1 MDREILQ
8 TSRSIIPE
16 GVVLLENDGSLPLK
30 KTDRVAIFGR
40 AQFEYVKSG
49 SGSAGRVVSGE
60 VTQFYDEL
68 KKVTSVDET
77 VSAFYRDHIATHPYD
92 YGDGWTFAP
101 CQHHPFVTD
110 EFVSSAATRND
121 KAIFVIGRVCGE
133 SGDFLPD
140 RGSWYLSEAE
150 EQTIK
155 TLAKFFKHVIVLI
168 NSGNLIDCGFIAR
181 YEIGTVAFVWQG
193 GEQGAAGTADAL
205 CGLVPPSG
213 RLADTIA
220 ENAGDYPASGNF
232 GGKNENI
239 HVEDIYVGYRYFE
252 TFAPEK
258 VLYPFGYGL
267 GYTDFTIET
276 LSAEKTDF
284 TVSLSV
290 RVTNVGKANGKEVVE
305 VYLGAPCGKLGR
317 PVKELAAY
325 KKTKMLAPSES
336 ETFDIAFDIR
346 DLAAYDDGGYT
357 GNAYCF
363 VLENGTYRVFVGKN
377 VRDCNVEFS
386 FGFDETIVTES
397 LESALAPTKPFE
409 RIVNRDGKMAFEAV
423 PLKNYDTYS
432 RICDRI
438 PKPIEKISSNSHTI
452 TLAEVDEGCY
462 NLDEFIAQFNAEEL
476 ATLVRGEGMGS
487 DKAKAAGSASVFGG
501 ITAPF
506 IKAGVP
512 VMTTCD
518 GPSGLRME
526 SYKVCTSVPSGA
538 ILACSFAPEL
548 AERTFELVAE
558 EMRRYEVDIL
568 LAPSMNLHRHP
579 LAGRSFEYYS
589 EDPLVTAKTAA
600 AFVRGIYRG
609 GADCTLKH
617 FAVNSQETMRGSED
631 EILSERALRE
641 LYLKPFEKVVKEGI
655 VRYIMTSY
663 NAING
668 YYNCSNYDLTTTI
681 LRGEWGYEGA
691 VMTDW
696 WANPKDAITGERSRY
711 TLAEMVRAQNDLFM
725 VVPDAAAYRDNI
737 VARINDGTLTL
748 GELQRCAR
756 NIFRV
761 ILASN
766 RMKNRDYGYKP
777 EAVPDELLYK
787 GDYEDK
793 DLDVPLP
800 SDGDYCAVIKYR
812 ADGDELTQYQLTVRI
827 NELLGVIPV
836 VTGTGKEEGTA
847 KFTVTCPANPK
858 IRFEGTPKVS
868 HLEIY
873 SIKGLRY
880 EK

>member
-1 MDREILQ
+1 MDREILRIA
-8 TSRSIIPE
+8 RSIIPE
-16 GVVLLENDGSLPLK
+16 GIVLLENDGSLPLS
-30 KTDRVAIFGR
+30 KTDRVAVFGR

-68 KKVTSVDET
+68 KNVVEVDET

-110 EFVSSAATRND
+110 EFVSTAAMRND

-155 TLAKFFKHVIVLI
+155 TLAKHFAHVIVLI
-168 NSGNLIDCGFIAR
+168 NGGNLIDCGFISR
-181 YEIGTVAFVWQG
+181 YRIGTVAFVWQG
-193 GEQGAAGTADAL
+193 GEQGAAGTVDAL
-205 CGLVPPSG
+205 CGIVPPSG

-220 ENAGDYPASGNF
+220 ENAGVYPASGNF
-232 GGKNENI
+232 GGKNDNI

-267 GYTDFTIET
+267 GYTEFETETIKT
-276 LSAEKTDF
+276 EKNGF
-284 TVSLSV
+284 NVSLTV
-290 RVTNVGKANGKEVVE
+290 RVTNIGNANGKEVVE

-317 PVKELAAY
+317 PKKELVAY
-325 KKTKMLAPSES
+325 KKTGMLAPK
-336 ETFDIAFDIR
+336 ETETLEISFDLCDS
-346 DLAAYDDGGYT
+346 AAYDDGGCT
-357 GNAYCF
+357 GNRYCY
-363 VLENGTYRVFVGKN
+363 VLESGDYRVFVGKN
-377 VRDCNVEFS
+377 VRDCREEFS
-386 FGFDETIVTES
+386 FSLPETTVTER
-397 LESALAPTKPFE
+397 LGSALAPVKPFE
-409 RIVNRDGKMAFEAV
+409 RFVNRDGQLRFEAV
-423 PLKNYDTYS
+423 PLKNYDTYQ
-432 RICDRI
+432 RIRDRLPAAI
-438 PKPIEKISSNSHTI
+438 GKISSNSHTI
-452 TLAEVDEGCY
+452 TLAEVADGCY
-462 NLDEFIAQFNAEEL
+462 TLDEFIAQFTPTEL
-476 ATLVRGEGMGS
+476 AMLVRGEGMGS
-487 DKAKAAGSASVFGG
+487 DKALAAGSASVFGG
-501 ITAPF
+501 VTAPF
-506 IKAGVP
+506 IGAGVP

-526 SYKVCTSVPSGA
+526 SYKICTSVPSGA

-548 AERTFELVAE
+548 SERMFELVAE
-558 EMRRYEVDIL
+558 EMRGYEVDIL
-568 LAPSMNLHRHP
+568 LAPSMNIHRHP

-589 EDPLVTAKTAA
+589 EDPLVTAKTAS
-600 AFVRGIYRG
+600 AFVRGIYKG

-617 FAVNSQETMRGSED
+617 FAVNSQETARGSEN
-631 EILSERALRE
+631 EIVSERALRE
-641 LYLKPFEKVVKEGI
+641 IYLKPFEKVVKEGI
-655 VRYIMTSY
+655 IRYIMTSY

-668 YYNCSNYDLTTTI
+668 FYNCSNYDLTTTI
-681 LRGEWGYEGA
+681 LRDEWGYKGA

-737 VARINDGTLTL
+737 VSRIDDGTLTL
-748 GELQRCAR
+748 GELQRSAR

-761 ILASN
+761 ILASS
-766 RMKNRDYGYKP
+766 RMKRRDYGYKP
-777 EAVPDELLYK
+777 EAIPDKLLFEGDYK
-787 GDYEDK
+787 GENVN
-793 DLDVPLP
+793 VPLP
-800 SDGDYCAVIKYR
+800 TDGDYYTVVRYR

-847 KFTVTCPANPK
+847 RFTITSPAAPQ
-858 IRFEGTPKVS
+858 IRFEGTPKVT
-868 HLEIY
+868 HFEIY
-873 SIKGLRY
+873 SIKGRRY
-880 EK
+880 E